1 MTLAEFKAQSEHVIL
16 RNHVQFYFTRVR
28 DYLWLLEVIFDTLP
42 QEGED
47 LILHDHIEAQTTMT
61 SVEAYYAYKN
71 ILDGGL
77 E

>member
-1 MTLAEFKAQSEHVIL
+1 MTLEEFKAQSELAIT
-16 RNHVQFYFTRVR
+16 RNHVKFHFTQVR
-28 DYLWLLEVIFDTLP
+28 DYLWLLEVILDTLP

-47 LILHDHIEAQTTMT
+47 EILHDHIEAQTTMT

-71 ILDGGL
+71 ILDSGL